1 MMSEIEKQRVKE
13 RTEGKVSLD
22 VEPDEGVKG
31 NVIEY
36 MYHYTHDGSRARGED
51 LNPMDASEWREV
63 KKDIV
68 ACRKAAEKD
77 ELHDDIVEI
86 EKVWHNV
93 IKEHHFNAQGESYFQ
108 EEMWC
113 GTASLF
119 EWADYGGTGGDCDV
133 PDCDNFVQEGQGV
146 STFEDWSNCCDE
158 CYESYRNGDWVPNY
172 EQVRGF

>member
-1 MMSEIEKQRVKE
+1 MISEKEKE
-13 RTEGKVSLD
+13 RTDEKVSLN
-22 VEPDEGVKG
+22 VEADEGMKG
-31 NVIEY
+31 NVTEY
-36 MYHYTHDGSRARGED
+36 MYHYDCDGTRSRGQD
-51 LNPMDASEWREV
+51 LDATEASDWRRV

-68 ACRKAAEKD
+68 ACRKAAEKG

-93 IKEHHFNAQGESYFQ
+93 AND
-108 EEMWC
+108 EMWC
-113 GTASLF
+113 GTTSLF
-119 EWADYGGTGGDCDV
+119 EWTDYGGTGDDCDV
-133 PDCDNFVQEGQGV
+133 PDCNNFVQEGQGV

>member
-1 MMSEIEKQRVKE
+1 MNEDDKKTEEKYDYFC
-13 RTEGKVSLD
+13 VSLD
-22 VEPDEGVKG
+22 VEVDDGVKG

-36 MYHYTHDGSRARGED
+36 MYHYSHDGTRARGED
-51 LNPMDASEWREV
+51 MNPMDASEWREV

-68 ACRKAAEKD
+68 ACRKAAEKG

-93 IKEHHFNAQGESYFQ
+93 VKDHHFNAEGVSHIQ

-119 EWADYGGTGGDCDV
+119 EWANYGGTGGACDV

-146 STFEDWSNCCDE
+146 STYQDWSNCCEE
-158 CYESYRNGDWVPNY
+158 CYNSYRNGDWAV
-172 EQVRGF
+172 EVDVRF